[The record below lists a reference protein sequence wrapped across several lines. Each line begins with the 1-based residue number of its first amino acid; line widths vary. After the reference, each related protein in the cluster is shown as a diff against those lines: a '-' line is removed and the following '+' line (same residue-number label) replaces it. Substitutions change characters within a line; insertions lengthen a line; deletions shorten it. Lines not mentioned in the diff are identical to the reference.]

1 MASRRTHCP
10 GRSTHS
16 FPVWTFVAAAVAV
29 ALFIP
34 SGPSGLSGPSGAFAQ
49 TATLHLNPVIDKLAK
64 GQPVFGLQTGDL
76 SLQNA
81 RATARAA
88 VDFMYVDMEHNP
100 LNFDALQIFLLGMSD
115 RRTVLQKGSVQ
126 PNVAL
131 FARFPPEAD
140 QAAWVVKQALDIG
153 LMGVIFNGVETKAQA
168 LAAVQSMR
176 YPQMRGSPYFEP
188 AGKRGAGAANATWA
202 WGVTGEEYERRADLW
217 PLNPEGDL
225 LAIVMIESVEGMKNL
240 DAILSVPGVGMV
252 FIGAAGDL
260 HMSLG
265 VPQTSPEVESAR
277 QTILKGCLAH
287 NVACGITANT
297 AADVIKRL
305 DEGWKM
311 IRSTADVIRE
321 ARASLE
327 RR

>member
-1 MASRRTHCP
+1 MTSRRTDCAGDPKHNY
-10 GRSTHS
+10 
-16 FPVWTFVAAAVAV
+16 PVRIFLAVAITL
-29 ALFIP
+29 ALLIP
-34 SGPSGLSGPSGAFAQ
+34 SPASAQ
-49 TATLHLNPVIDKLAK
+49 QPAQHLNPVIDKLAK
-64 GQPVFGLQTGDL
+64 GQPVFGLNTGDL

-81 RATARAA
+81 RSAARSAA
-88 VDFMYVDMEHNP
+88 DFIYVDMEHNP
-100 LNFDALQIFLLGMSD
+100 LDFPALQKFLLGMSD
-115 RRTVLQKGSVQ
+115 KSQVFKKGSLQ

-153 LMGVIFNGVETKAQA
+153 LMGVIFNGVDTKEQA

-176 YPQMRGSPYFEP
+176 YPQMRGSPHMEP
-188 AGKRGAGAANATWA
+188 AGKRGSGSANATWA
-202 WGVTGEEYERRADLW
+202 WGIGGEEYARRADLW

-225 LAIVMIESVEGMKNL
+225 LAIIMIESAEGVKNL
-240 DAILSVPGVGMV
+240 DDILSVPGVGMV

-265 VPQTSPEVESAR
+265 VPRTSPEVEAAR
-277 QTILKGCLAH
+277 QTILRGCLAH
-287 NVACGITANT
+287 NVACGISPTS
-297 AADVIKRL
+297 AADAVRRL

-311 IRSTADVIRE
+311 IRSSVQIIRE
-321 ARASLE
+321 TRATLE